1 MSDDEDKESKTED
14 ASEKKI
20 SDAVEKGNVPF
31 SREATLFASL
41 LGILACLSFYAGPQT
56 SALTEGLAR
65 FIDDPG
71 GYSISNGEDAT
82 SVMWTALVFA
92 WEFLLPIVAIL
103 SLTGLVASLFQ
114 NTPRLVLDRIQP
126 QWSRLS
132 IRKGWTRIFGTQ
144 GHVEFGKSLFKFAVI
159 GAVVVALL
167 MSEQSSVVNA
177 IFTDP
182 LSLPSVMLSLAT
194 RLISA
199 VCVATIV
206 LVAADLVWSRFHWR
220 SELRMSKQEVKDE
233 FKQAEG
239 DPMVKA
245 RLRALAQERSRRRM
259 MSAVPQAS
267 LVIANPTHYAVALRY
282 DRAKGGAPLV
292 VAKGLDLIAL
302 KIREIAEGHGVPVVE
317 DKQLARALYNAVE
330 VDRWIPPDF
339 YRPVANILYYIY
351 SRGKNGNSQQ

>member
-1 MSDDEDKESKTED
+1 MSEDADKESKTEE
-14 ASEKKI
+14 ASEKKV

-41 LGILACLSFYAGPQT
+41 VGILASLSFYAGPQT

-71 GYSISNGEDAT
+71 GYPIANGEDAT
-82 SVMWTALVFA
+82 SVMWTAILFA
-92 WEFLLPIVAIL
+92 GDFLLPIVAIL

-114 NTPRLVLDRIQP
+114 NTPRLVLDRVQP

-132 IRKGWTRIFGTQ
+132 ITKGWTRIFGTQ

-159 GAVVVALL
+159 SAVVLALL
-167 MSEQSSVVNA
+167 LSEQSSVVNA

-182 LSLPSVMLSLAT
+182 LTLPAVMLSLAT

-199 VCVATIV
+199 VCVATIA

-220 SELRMSKQEVKDE
+220 SELRMTKQEVKEE

-245 RLRALAQERSRRRM
+245 RLRALAQERARRRM

-267 LVIANPTHYAVALRY
+267 LVIANPTHYAIALRY

-302 KIREIAEGHGVPVVE
+302 KIREIAERNGIPVIE
-317 DKQLARALYNAVE
+317 DKQLARAMYNAVE

-351 SRGKNGNSQQ
+351 SRGKNGNRQQ